1 MVAGIPFRK
10 KVMSQNYC
18 PICYSLHISPF
29 LRRNGVPI
37 FQNLVISDQETAEVV
52 PRGDLT
58 LAVCNECGF
67 FFNQTF
73 DPTKVGYGQNYDNT
87 QTHSPL
93 FIKYVEGLV
102 DYLVFE
108 RGIKNCQI
116 VEVGCGKGLFLR
128 KLVQV
133 QGSGNRG
140 YGFDPSYT
148 GPEIDL
154 EGRLKFERHY
164 YGSKNGEIAADVV
177 ICRHVI
183 EHVPDPLTLLSTI
196 KQALVHSPQAKVFF
210 ETPCGEWILY
220 HRVFWDFFYEHC
232 SYFTADSLTTA
243 FEATGFRVENI
254 RNVFEKQYLWLE
266 ATANDQ
272 KPFATKRAGN
282 IPHLAKEF
290 AESEHELKKVLQE
303 RVRTFASQG
312 GVALWGA
319 GAKGVTL
326 ANLIDP
332 GRHWIACVVDLNPEK
347 QGHYIPGTG
356 HPIVGYQE
364 MMRYGVKTV
373 ILMNSNYY
381 QENLNLLERDHM
393 DIQLIDLM
401 NLMKGE
407 YEASH

>member
-1 MVAGIPFRK
+1 VAGTPLQE
-10 KVMSQNYC
+10 KVMSQNCC
-18 PICYSLHISPF
+18 PVCCSPHISAF
-29 LRRNGVPI
+29 LRRKAVPVS
-37 FQNLVISDQETAEVV
+37 QNLLISDQKTAEVV
-52 PRGDLT
+52 PRGTLT
-58 LAVCNECGF
+58 LAVCSECGF

-73 DPTKVGYGQNYDNT
+73 DPAKVGYGQDYDNT

-93 FIKYVEGLV
+93 FIKYIEELV

-108 RGIKNCQI
+108 KGIQNCQI

-133 QGSGNRG
+133 PGSGNRG

-154 EGRLKFERHY
+154 EGRLKFEKRY
-164 YGSKNGEIAADVV
+164 YGPEHAEIPADVV

-183 EHVPDPLTLLSTI
+183 EHVPDPLTLLATI
-196 KQALVHSPQAKVFF
+196 KRTLRHSPQAKVFF
-210 ETPCGEWILY
+210 ETPCGEWILC

-243 FEATGFRVENI
+243 FEATGFRVGSI
-254 RNVFEKQYLWLE
+254 RNVFEQQYLWAE
-266 ATANDQ
+266 ATASDQ
-272 KPFATKRAGN
+272 TPSVTKRAGY
-282 IPHLAKEF
+282 IPDLAREF
-290 AESEHELKKVLQE
+290 AKSEHELKKLLRE
-303 RVRTFASQG
+303 MVRTFASKG

-332 GRHWIACVVDLNPEK
+332 QRHWIACVVDLNPQK

-364 MMRYGVKTV
+364 MIRYGVNTV
-373 ILMNSNYY
+373 ILMNPNYH
-381 QENLNLLERDHM
+381 QENLGLLKRDRM
-393 DIQLIDLM
+393 DIQLI
-401 NLMKGE
+401 NLMDLTKGD
-407 YEASH
+407 YEGHH